1 MKADIPLTF
10 AQREI
15 MSEFYNA
22 GRERVLLDKSERMG
36 LWKMVKGGGVPSDMM
51 RRFDSECPALAHQ
64 IRKHGSDGGNVQSAV
79 FSECVY
85 AQALANV
92 FALPVFMNCLQDASF
107 LPSSVVRLLDSYC
120 LVPRYAY
127 VGADGRRMLIQ
138 AGGCGGVDSA
148 LITVIDFKVFTIEFK
163 EPGAKT
169 SEPDLPKYGEDGLLR
184 VTEAFLSRYP
194 QFGPMLSKQT
204 QLNFFDAMGHNVN
217 AFSYESVNVAVTSNY
232 NTKKF
237 ADVVC
242 TESEEAHL
250 VMIPVNHVEG
260 WARIEGEIRPAG
272 RNHYAVWTPCALR
285 RFLTEAGAAE
295 NEGIVTIPAER
306 LKTVAP
312 RGGLGVSRYKINP
325 LFFVFAEDCLVAD
338 DAAKFPI
345 DAVRQLNPTI
355 AGKMFFE
362 GLQYDDV
369 RGHYAPQFS
378 GTRI

>member
-1 MKADIPLTF
+1 MRADIPLTF

-15 MSEFYNA
+15 MSEFYKA
-22 GRERVLLDKSERMG
+22 EREHVLLDKSERMG
-36 LWKMVKGGGVPSDMM
+36 LWKTVKCGVVPSDMM
-51 RRFDSECPALAHQ
+51 RLFDSRCPALSHQ

-92 FALPVFMNCLQDASF
+92 FALPVFRNCLEDASF
-107 LPSSVVRLLDSYC
+107 LPVSVVRLLDSYC

-127 VGADGRRMLIQ
+127 SSADGRRMLIQ

-194 QFGPMLSKQT
+194 QFGPMLSEQT
-204 QLNFFDAMGHNVN
+204 HLNFFDAMGHNVN
-217 AFSYESVNVAVTSNY
+217 EFSYESVNVAVTSNY

-250 VMIPVNHVEG
+250 VMIPINHVET

-285 RFLTEAGAAE
+285 RFLRNAGATE
-295 NEGIVTIPAER
+295 DGGIVTMPAER
-306 LKTVAP
+306 LKAVSP
-312 RGGLGVSRYKINP
+312 RGGVGVSRYKINP
-325 LFFVFAEDCLVAD
+325 LFFVYASDCLVAD
-338 DAAKFPI
+338 GMARFPT
-345 DAVRQLNPTI
+345 ASVRQLNPTI

-362 GLQYDDV
+362 GLRYDEV
-369 RGHYAPQFS
+369 RNHYMPQLS
-378 GTRI
+378 EMRI